1 MSYITSTLIPG
12 ETVIYQTRLH
22 WTVMFGHLVLGCLF
36 LAGAGALAYFYW
48 LNRTT
53 YAVNTLH
60 LIEGGVAALFL
71 IGFITILIGMVK
83 RNATE
88 MAVTNRRVVV
98 KQGLASRRTIE
109 MLLSKIET
117 IEVTESTTGRILGYG
132 TILLI
137 GTGGTSEP
145 FHRIAHPLAF
155 RSQVLQELEKLP
167 VQRGVTTE
175 SVDAA
180 TAATAAA
187 AATAATRAGPTKV

>member
-12 ETVIYQTRLH
+12 ERVIYQTRLH
-22 WTVMFGHLVLGCLF
+22 WVVMFGHLVMGCLF
-36 LAGAGALAYFYW
+36 FAASGALAYFYW
-48 LNRTT
+48 LNRST
-53 YAVNTLH
+53 YGVNTQH

-71 IGFITILIGMVK
+71 IGFLTLLVGMVR

-117 IEVTESTTGRILGYG
+117 IEVTETTGGRILGYG
-132 TILLI
+132 TLLLI

-145 FHRIAHPLAF
+145 FHNIARPLEF
-155 RSQVLQELEKLP
+155 RSQVLQQLEQLP
-167 VQRGVTTE
+167 ARGVEASGNADTPAPAHRPA
-175 SVDAA
+175 S
-180 TAATAAA
+180 
-187 AATAATRAGPTKV
+187 